1 MLTYE
6 TEALATEAEAETKA
20 FSKNDKKVILFNSIL
35 TVSRCDDGYYNL
47 FIIFA
52 VFDVLVTA
60 FSR

>member
-1 MLTYE
+1 MYKT
-6 TEALATEAEAETKA
+6 AEYT
-20 FSKNDKKVILFNSIL
+20 SKTANMIKRWYYSTSHWQLVDVIMGNITF
-35 TVSRCDDGYYNL
+35 